1 MKNIIRVDIKIS
13 IHAPREGGDFRVFPE
28 DTTPFNF
35 NPRPPRGGRHE
46 HPYDWQ
52 HQHEGNFNPR
62 PPRGGRLYLAML
74 PLTSMGHISIHAPRE
89 GGDQSPSN
97 IQY

>member
-35 NPRPPRGGRHE
+35 NPRPREGGDTNTHTI
-46 HPYDWQ
+46 
-52 HQHEGNFNPR
+52 GNTNMR
-62 PPRGGRLYLAML
+62 E
-74 PLTSMGHISIHAPRE
+74 ISIHAPRE
-89 GGDQSPSN
+89 GGDCIWQC
-97 IQY
+97 YH